1 MCAQRGMEHVLNSDE
16 DHPEVIATFLDQ
28 TLQGKCLKER
38 LDESGVSAN
47 VEAALGLVRYL
58 VVSGHAATVAATA

>member
-1 MCAQRGMEHVLNSDE
+1 MEHVLNSDE

-58 VVSGHAATVAATA
+58 VVRGHCCCYRVNDEVGV